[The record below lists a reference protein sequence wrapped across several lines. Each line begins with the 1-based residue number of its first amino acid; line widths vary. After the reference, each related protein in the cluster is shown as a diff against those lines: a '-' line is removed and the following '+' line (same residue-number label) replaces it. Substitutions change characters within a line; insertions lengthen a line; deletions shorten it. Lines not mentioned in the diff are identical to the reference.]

1 MNINNSS
8 PQSNACTAL
17 CLKLAPTCQ
26 YNYKINLQDN
36 YTSTSCLHTEP
47 TNNMEIM
54 YLSLCL
60 EDIVLSEGTHKL
72 MCYIGRHVI
81 KPFRTH
87 DVFHVTSSEPDTVIS

>member
-1 MNINNSS
+1 
-8 PQSNACTAL
+8 
-17 CLKLAPTCQ
+17 
-26 YNYKINLQDN
+26 
-36 YTSTSCLHTEP
+36 
-47 TNNMEIM
+47 M

-87 DVFHVTSSEPDTVIS
+87 DVFHVTSSEPDTVISQYLSTDDTREIRKRMKGKIKKKGR